1 MAAALPVGTED
12 GHEVPLELNAER
24 HRRNVVAGA
33 KLDYSPTFAARVCEL
48 EVGVGAA
55 RPEDRNTIGRADR
68 VESICPTYGQFLQ
81 ESNAWKGSEKATKGS
96 EKQRDRCPTSRC
108 TIFRVG

>member
-1 MAAALPVGTED
+1 MVAALPVGTED

-68 VESICPTYGQFLQ
+68 VESICPTYGQFMQ
-81 ESNAWKGSEKATKGS
+81 KSNAWKGSES
-96 EKQRDRCPTSRC
+96 NERQ
-108 TIFRVG
+108 